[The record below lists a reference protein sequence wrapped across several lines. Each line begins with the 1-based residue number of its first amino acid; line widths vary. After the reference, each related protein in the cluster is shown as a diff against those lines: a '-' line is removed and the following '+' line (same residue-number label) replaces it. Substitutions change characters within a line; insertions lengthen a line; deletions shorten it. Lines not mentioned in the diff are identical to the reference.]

1 MNVLA
6 RESFRIGGVH
16 FIIEVYQKLLNS
28 FSVPLIEAAEVGER
42 KNSAQSGQLFFFQA
56 FPDAVTGKEENGLG
70 MVDDMMHIVG
80 RKVLQDR
87 DDDGSVGDGCHV
99 GDAPVGII
107 FADNGYFISSAQA
120 AVFEKQVYTGD
131 FSGYL
136 AISIM
141 NGFTIIGIAR

>member
-1 MNVLA
+1 MSSRVNPLD
-6 RESFRIGGVH
+6 SSVH

-80 RKVLQDR
+80 RKVLQ
-87 DDDGSVGDGCHV
+87 G
-99 GDAPVGII
+99 
-107 FADNGYFISSAQA
+107 
-120 AVFEKQVYTGD
+120 
-131 FSGYL
+131 
-136 AISIM
+136 
-141 NGFTIIGIAR
+141 

>member
-1 MNVLA
+1 MIAVSYTHLDVYK
-6 RESFRIGGVH
+6 RQGGVH

-80 RKVLQDR
+80 RKVCLLYTSSQKNPLQIR
-87 DDDGSVGDGCHV
+87 W
-99 GDAPVGII
+99 
-107 FADNGYFISSAQA
+107 
-120 AVFEKQVYTGD
+120 KR
-131 FSGYL
+131 SGRWW
-136 AISIM
+136 I
-141 NGFTIIGIAR
+141 